1 MRRKLKQYCLA
12 VSFILALPLLAL
24 AAYTYTPFDYVGKLF
39 GNTSG
44 TATITEAFGINNA
57 GKIVG
62 GFCADADT
70 GATIAGGCS
79 APGNA
84 PSHGYVRFMD
94 DGKIIFKRINYP
106 NSFETEATGINN
118 WGMIVGLYD
127 AKAPNPPNADLGVGF
142 YCRFSESSGCKDF
155 HTVKYPGS
163 TSTDLQAVN
172 DYGDIVGLYS
182 LIAIPPFT
190 DYGFLLSE
198 GRFCSIDIGTAVTGA
213 VDTNSLGINEQESVV
228 GSYDDAVAGVI
239 KAFLLTDVD
248 VPKYKNKKPVGC
260 TWATHAEFSFPDLL
274 AANPP
279 VLQTEAA
286 GINEHGLIVGNYLD
300 NLNISHAFQVQSKP
314 DGTIDTTTFATI
326 DFIPA
331 QAGDNAA
338 SSLNDKGVIVG
349 NYEDTT
355 SNPPAVKERAW
366 IAK

>member
-94 DGKIIFKRINYP
+94 EGKPVFKRINYP
-106 NSFETEATGINN
+106 NSFETEATGLNN
-118 WGMIVGLYD
+118 RGIIVGLYD

-142 YCRFSESSGCKDF
+142 YCYFSESKGCTNF

-172 DYGDIVGLYS
+172 DDGDMVGLYS
-182 LIAIPPFT
+182 LIAIPPFA
-190 DYGFLLSE
+190 DFGFMFSE
-198 GRFCSIDIGTAVTGA
+198 GKFCSIDLGTAVTGA
-213 VDTNSLGINEQESVV
+213 TDTNSLGINEEEAVV
-228 GSYDDAVAGVI
+228 GSYDDTVAGVI

-248 VPKYKNKKPVGC
+248 VPKYINKKPAGC
-260 TWATHAEFSFPDLL
+260 KWATHAEFSFPDLL
-274 AANPP
+274 ATNPP

-286 GINEHGLIVGNYLD
+286 GINEDGLIVGNYLD
-300 NLNISHAFQVQSKP
+300 NLQVSHAFQVQSNP
-314 DGTIDTTTFATI
+314 DGTIDATSFKTI
-326 DFIPA
+326 DFVPGPT
-331 QAGDNAA
+331 GDNAA

-349 NYEDTT
+349 NYTD
-355 SNPPAVKERAW
+355 AAAKERAW